1 MIIRKAYK
9 FELMPNGAQIRKM
22 KQFCG
27 CSRFVFNRA
36 LVYRNEQYEAD
47 KSFKFSYN
55 KIANLLP
62 EWKRELTWLKDCH
75 SQVLQQALKDLE
87 SSFKN
92 FFAKR
97 SDFPKFKRKG
107 EKDSFRFPQ
116 GCKLEQQ
123 NNRIYLPKIGWIRYR
138 NSRDVVGEIK
148 NVTVSRKCGKW
159 YISVQTEFEQKTPQ
173 PKGGEIGIDMG
184 IVRFATL
191 SNGEH
196 FEPINAFKNLKGK
209 LAKLQRRLKNKV
221 KFSQNWQKLKAKIAK
236 LHHKI
241 AHCRKDFLHQ
251 TSSKI
256 SKNHA
261 VVYVEDL
268 QVTNMSKSAKGDV
281 EQHGKNVKQKSGLN
295 RMILDQSWFEF
306 RRQLDYKLL
315 WNGGHLV
322 AVPPQNTSRTCPCC
336 GYTAKENR
344 QTQAVFECVEC
355 GYTGNADVVGAINI
369 LRRGQEILAAQ

>member
-1 MIIRKAYK
+1 MQILKAFK